1 MIELEKNAIDT
12 AAEAQEHRKN
22 PRYSFLCD
30 AEVID
35 IKGNTRIIGRVT
47 DIARKG
53 CYVDTI
59 SPFAAGTLLAVKMK
73 RGIQTFETQGSVV
86 YSTAGLGMGLCFTVT
101 EQPHALLL
109 EAWLGELSGDK
120 RPELESVGSA
130 APVPSPDVVDGHSR
144 NILKELIRVLHR
156 KGALGESES
165 SALLEKLRK

>member
-73 RGIQTFETQGSVV
+73 RAI
-86 YSTAGLGMGLCFTVT
+86 
-101 EQPHALLL
+101 
-109 EAWLGELSGDK
+109 
-120 RPELESVGSA
+120 
-130 APVPSPDVVDGHSR
+130 
-144 NILKELIRVLHR
+144 
-156 KGALGESES
+156 
-165 SALLEKLRK
+165 